1 MKHPR
6 IAYPADGGD
15 QRRFS
20 IKEWPE
26 ADRPREK
33 LVGRGAEALTEAE
46 LLAVLIHTGSAG
58 KSALDLARDLLRA
71 HADLRLLSRR
81 PLQELARCKGIGT
94 TRAARI
100 MAAFEIGR
108 RTAAIRDA
116 DDDHI
121 GGPEDV
127 AQRFIP
133 LMRDLPTERFVALL
147 LNNANQVIREHVIS
161 EGSVN
166 ASIVHPREVFKAAV
180 TELATSVIL
189 LHNHPSGT
197 KLASKED
204 HAVTKQL
211 VDAGKLIDI
220 PVRDHIIICGNSYIS
235 FAENGWL

>member
-1 MKHPR
+1 MSQHTV
-6 IAYPADGGD
+6 AYPAQAGKD
-15 QRRFS
+15 RRLT

-26 ADRPREK
+26 GERPREK
-33 LVGRGAEALTEAE
+33 LIGQGVEALSDAE
-46 LLAVLIHTGSAG
+46 LLAVLIHTGTMG
-58 KSALDLARDLLRA
+58 KSALDLARDLLCA
-71 HADLRLLSRR
+71 HPDLRAVSRR
-81 PLQELARCKGIGT
+81 PLQELAHRKGIGI
-94 TRAARI
+94 TRAAKI

-108 RTAAIRDA
+108 RTAAIGDST
-116 DDDHI
+116 DDRLS
-121 GGPEDV
+121 GPEDV

-147 LNNANQVIREHVIS
+147 LNNAGRIIREHIIS

-180 TELATSVIL
+180 TELATSIIL

-197 KLASKED
+197 RAASKED